1 MIYLCGPIFGRSDDE
16 CRDWRDV
23 VKAALPH
30 CIDPTRRDFRGLE
43 ESEYEAIVEGDLDDI
58 DRADSLLVYFDRPSV
73 GTAMEVFYGY
83 RSGKRVVVVN
93 ASGGALSPWLRY
105 HCHAVVS
112 DLETAIRVLRK

>member
-1 MIYLCGPIFGRSDDE
+1 M
-16 CRDWRDV
+16 
-23 VKAALPH
+23 
-30 CIDPTRRDFRGLE
+30 RRDFRGLE

-73 GTAMEVFYGY
+73 GTAMEAFYGY

-93 ASGGALSPWLRY
+93 ASGGEISPWLRY